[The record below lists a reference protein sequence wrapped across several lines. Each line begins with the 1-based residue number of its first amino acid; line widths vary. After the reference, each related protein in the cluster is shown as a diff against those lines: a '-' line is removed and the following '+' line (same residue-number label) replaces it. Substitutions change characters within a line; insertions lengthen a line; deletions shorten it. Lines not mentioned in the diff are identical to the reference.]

1 MPRYGSAYSNSAKA
15 NHKLRDEFG
24 MTLSV
29 KLRCCLN
36 FCPFSFSSV
45 LPYLLLMERQQRYI
59 AHLDLD
65 CFFVSVERINDPS
78 LIGKPVAVGGTGRR
92 GVISSASY
100 EARKFGVRS
109 AMPTGQALDLCPGLI
124 VVRGSHGQ
132 YGKISKRLYAFLC
145 NYAPIVQQAS
155 IDEMYMDFT
164 GCEKLYN
171 NDLPRLM
178 RTLQQLVKKEF
189 HLPCTIA
196 LSSNK
201 VVSKIATGCIKPEGC
216 LTIEHGKEKE
226 FLAPLDI
233 SVIPGVGKK
242 TEAELRKYDINIIRD
257 LQSLSKKTLEA
268 ILGDHGGYFHRT
280 AMGVG
285 SDILEVEWKR
295 KSISNENTFG
305 KDIADKKE
313 LLGHLFDLTESVCH
327 NTRRYGWKGKT
338 VKLKLRYS
346 NFSTITRNVTLNE
359 STNDDKV
366 VFVAVKGLFL
376 KAYTRKM
383 PVRLLGV
390 GLTQFSEAA
399 EEPLSLFPVDEKRS
413 HALSAVDKLRKKF
426 GNDSIHT
433 GAV

>member
-1 MPRYGSAYSNSAKA
+1 
-15 NHKLRDEFG
+15 
-24 MTLSV
+24 
-29 KLRCCLN
+29 
-36 FCPFSFSSV
+36 
-45 LPYLLLMERQQRYI
+45 MEKQKRYI

-78 LIGKPVAVGGTGRR
+78 LVGKPVAVGGTGRR
-92 GVISSASY
+92 GVVSSASY

-109 AMPTGQALDLCPGLI
+109 AMPTGQALDLCPQLI

-132 YGKISKRLYAFLC
+132 YGKISKQLYRFLC
-145 NYAPIVQQAS
+145 TYAPIVQQAS

-171 NDLPRLM
+171 NDLPGLM
-178 RTLQQLVKKEF
+178 RMLLRLVKKEF

-242 TEAELRKYDINIIRD
+242 TEVELRKYDINSIRD
-257 LQSLSKKTLEA
+257 LQTMSKSTLET
-268 ILGDHGGYFHRT
+268 ILGDHGGYFYRT
-280 AMGVG
+280 AMGLG
-285 SDILEVEWKR
+285 SDTLEVEWKR

-305 KDIADKKE
+305 KDISNKEE
-313 LLGHLFDLTESVCH
+313 LLTHLFDLTESVCY

-338 VKLKLRYS
+338 IKLKLRYS
-346 NFSTITRNVTLNE
+346 DFSTITRNVTLNE

-366 VFVAVKGLFL
+366 VFEAVKRLFL

-383 PVRLLGV
+383 PIRLLGV
-390 GLTQFSEAA
+390 GLTQFSEST
-399 EEPLSLFPVDEKRS
+399 EEPISLFPVDEKRS

-426 GNDSIHT
+426 GRDAIHT
-433 GAV
+433 GAI